1 MNASFR
7 CVRFLPTQLWHSGK
21 AVNASRSLSFE
32 SSISLRNLYP
42 SSSLKIK
49 TPSPSDIPVP
59 KGQRFSGYIPIDEL
73 TITASRSSG
82 PGGQNV
88 HKVSS
93 KVDVRFRVDDAKWLD
108 EEMKAKIKDVCKT
121 RITSDGYLFVTS
133 DKTRSQQLNIANC
146 LEKIREMIWKAEGPE
161 KMELTEEDKALQL
174 RRLEAANRERLLKK
188 KMRSMD
194 KQSRRQKNDD
204 F

>member
-7 CVRFLPTQLWHSGK
+7 CVRFLQTQLWLSGK
-21 AVNASRSLSFE
+21 TLTANRSLSFE

-49 TPSPSDIPVP
+49 TPAPSEIPLP

-73 TITASRSSG
+73 QITASRSSG

-88 HKVSS
+88 NKVST

-108 EEMKAKIKDVCKT
+108 QELKDKIKANCQT
-121 RITSDGYLFVTS
+121 RMTSDGYLFVTS
-133 DKTRSQQLNIANC
+133 DRTRSQQLNISNC

-161 KMELTEEDKALQL
+161 VKELSEEDKALQL
-174 RRLEAANRERLLKK
+174 RRLETANRQRLLKK

-194 KQSRRQKNDD
+194 KQNRRQD